1 MSRYIDAD
9 KLIRSLAHYKQGK
22 WGEYE
27 TLSVFEL
34 ESAIENFADTNEAD
48 VQEVRHGRWI
58 SLTPPEMRTYETD
71 VYFMCSECKNAVRF
85 IANDLPY
92 EHCPHCLAR
101 CEK

>member
-9 KLIRSLAHYKQGK
+9 RLKQAV
-22 WGEYE
+22 EHELDMQDLY
-27 TLSVFEL
+27 LPVHFFEVVDGM
-34 ESAIENFADTNEAD
+34 EAAD
-48 VQEVRHGRWI
+48 VQEVKHGRWI

>member
-1 MSRYIDAD
+1 MSKYIDAE

-48 VQEVRHGRWI
+48 VQEVRHGRWVDGEYTAGVLKMYGHKCSVCGAI
-58 SLTPPEMRTYETD
+58 TPVSVARYR
-71 VYFMCSECKNAVRF
+71 Y
-85 IANDLPY
+85 
-92 EHCPHCLAR
+92 CPNCGAKMD
-101 CEK
+101 EVEE